1 MDSDWARTSLSS
13 LSFSSSSGQRQN
25 QPPRPPPR
33 SFPPYQSRQQ
43 RKQLK
48 FYQAEA
54 NRTQTADKNRLER
67 IEREIEKRH
76 KDDVLKIRIHPD
88 ANMAVNMI
96 ANMTALELRR
106 EMERYGDVGEI
117 IIEPESALVFFEA
130 RPHNIRDL
138 VRLNIGGHRLRL
150 ELLRNHPDSRF
161 SAESLELGAM
171 LAEDVFCSE
180 FMVKSAVTIHFQENK
195 RQIKI
200 TFKHPFNE
208 TIMKYHVEMKFQDM
222 DKGCIQVHQL
232 GSKDEIL
239 IQLRF
244 PPIFWRF
251 DSKLEGSDHQ
261 KWSVNHS
268 LRRAVDI
275 LKGGDI
281 TGIAMR
287 DSPVEPNPTNLNA
300 KLGRW
305 IVFRLVI
312 DQRYIGDV
320 ESLVDGAKR
329 CNLFKEDSQGIEV
342 RESSRVPRPNM
353 EAFKPLAFEVRY
365 MLDSALSF
373 NYIVEYDLTA
383 EVAEI
388 FCALEPLKA
397 SMILEHIIWNRQRI
411 WNLKDYLSKQAAKL
425 KTPVKPRIVP
435 DQCVYLRKASI
446 TPTTIY
452 LQPPA
457 IETSNRIIRQ
467 YLHVKDYFL
476 RVEFSDEGSS
486 KLWSKDS
493 ASNENNAIYNRIF
506 AALTQG
512 IKIGNRTYEF
522 LSFSASQLRENSAWF
537 YCPEGGNPTIESIH
551 NWMGDFS
558 RIKSIPKYA
567 ARMGQCFSSTRAIDN
582 LSSEQVHMINDIE
595 YNGHVFSD
603 GCGRISED
611 LARMIGIELEKE
623 SMPSAFQIRLGGSKG
638 VLALYPT
645 LPKKMVQ
652 IRPSMEKFTVK
663 HYVLEVIRTSSYIS
677 SYLNRQ
683 IILLLTHLG
692 VPNEII
698 LDLKNKH
705 MRDLAKLETD
715 DTTAIKVLRQNWD
728 EHGTTKMMVE
738 MVKAGFL
745 QNQDPFIKNLLAL
758 FKHQQHEELAKK
770 ARILVPDGA
779 YLLGVCDETGDL
791 KEGEI
796 FVQISG
802 SEGSSKRRIIEA
814 DCIVVRCPCFHPG
827 DVRVVRAVNR
837 KSLAHLHDVIVFNTK
852 GSRGIPSMCSG
863 GDLDGDDFTV
873 IWDERIVKKVKQHE
887 PMDYSGQGALAAK
900 DVTIHDIKKFFVQY
914 AVSDNLGVIAN
925 AHLALSDQLEGG
937 PFHSKC
943 LKLAQLHSDAVDFPK
958 SGIPAQITPD
968 LRAKMYPD
976 FMEKPPE
983 KTYRSAR
990 ILGQIFRDCSEGLES
1005 WVPQDYQ
1012 QSFNKL
1018 LVIDGHEDY
1027 LADAYECK
1035 EGYDREMNSLKNQY
1049 GVKSDLEVVCGF
1061 ITGIGIITNKRDRDI
1076 RKAIQGAYGGIRRK
1090 WRKELEEEF
1099 YAPDS
1104 KVVDPQNLPFL
1115 ERKASAWYAVCYQ
1128 DLQPGDP
1135 YTFPWVAWDIL
1146 CTIAHRVR
1154 TQQLTEEEDPTRAS
1168 VSGDD
1173 DNESTVI
1180 DLLGEEPLENE
1191 NMRSIQSSALM
1202 DIALKRERGKI
1213 SAEKRDS
1220 NLRILQ
1226 QYTHSQFVT
1235 GGLTSR
1241 TWRGPQTTPSGTPL
1255 TLAVTMQKLTSEE
1268 PSSPVETVN
1277 SYDMEAPLGAYSPKK
1292 CELRPLRS
1300 AVTLQT
1306 GLQAGVISVE
1316 PDVDDKA
1323 LHEILGY

>member
-1 MDSDWARTSLSS
+1 
-13 LSFSSSSGQRQN
+13 
-25 QPPRPPPR
+25 
-33 SFPPYQSRQQ
+33 
-43 RKQLK
+43 
-48 FYQAEA
+48 
-54 NRTQTADKNRLER
+54 
-67 IEREIEKRH
+67 
-76 KDDVLKIRIHPD
+76 
-88 ANMAVNMI
+88 
-96 ANMTALELRR
+96 
-106 EMERYGDVGEI
+106 MERYGDVGDVI
-117 IIEPESALVFFEA
+117 VDPNSALIIFES

-138 VRLNIGGHRLRL
+138 VRLNIGGHRPGLKL
-150 ELLRNHPDSRF
+150 LKNELDSRF
-161 SAESLELGAM
+161 SAESLELGVM

-180 FMVKSAVTIHFQENK
+180 FMIKSAVTIHFQERK

-200 TFKHPFNE
+200 TFEYPVNKS
-208 TIMKYHVEMKFQDM
+208 IMKYHVEMRFQDM
-222 DKGCIQVHQL
+222 DKGCIQVNQL
-232 GSKDEIL
+232 GSKAEIL

-244 PPIFWRF
+244 PPMFWRF
-251 DSKLEGSDHQ
+251 DSKLEGSNPQ
-261 KWSVNHS
+261 KWSANHS

-281 TGIAMR
+281 TGLKMR
-287 DSPVEPNPTNLNA
+287 DSPVESNPTNLNA

-312 DQRYIGDV
+312 DHRCIRNV
-320 ESLVDGAKR
+320 KSLVDGARR
-329 CNLFKEDSQGIEV
+329 CNLFKENSQGIEV

-365 MLDSALSF
+365 MLESALSF

-411 WNLKDYLSKQAAKL
+411 WNLKDYLLTQAAKL
-425 KTPVKPRIVP
+425 KTPIKRNVS
-435 DQCVYLRKASI
+435 DQCVYLRKVI
-446 TPTTIY
+446 VTPTTIH
-452 LQPPA
+452 LQPPTL
-457 IETSNRIIRQ
+457 ETSNRIIRQ

-476 RVEFSDEGSS
+476 RVEFSDEGNS
-486 KLWSKDS
+486 KLWSKDN

-522 LSFSASQLRENSAWF
+522 LSFSASQLRDNSAWF
-537 YCPEGGNPTIESIH
+537 YCPESGNPTIESIH

-582 LSSEQVHMINDIE
+582 LSSEQVRMIDDIE

-611 LARMIGIELEKE
+611 LALMIGTELEKE

-683 IILLLTHLG
+683 IIILITHLG
-692 VPNEII
+692 VPDEII
-698 LDLKNKH
+698 LDLKNKQ

-728 EHGTTKMMVE
+728 EHGTTEMMVE
-738 MVKAGFL
+738 MINAGFL

-796 FVQISG
+796 FVQVSG
-802 SEGSSKRRIIEA
+802 SEGSSNRRIIEA

-827 DVRVVRAVNR
+827 DVRVVRAVNC

-863 GDLDGDDFTV
+863 GDLDGDGKV

-914 AVSDNLGVIAN
+914 AVSNNLGKIAR
-925 AHLALSDQLEGG
+925 AHLALSDHLKEG
-937 PFHSKC
+937 PSHYKC

-958 SGIPAQITPD
+958 TGIPAQITPD
-968 LRAKMYPD
+968 LRPKMYPD
-976 FMEKPPE
+976 FMEKPSE
-983 KTYRSAR
+983 MTYPSER
-990 ILGQIFRDCSEGLES
+990 ILGRIFRECSSGLEP
-1005 WVPQDYQ
+1005 WVPHDYQ

-1035 EGYDREMNSLKNQY
+1035 AGYDREMSSLKNQY
-1049 GVKSDLEVVCGF
+1049 GVKSDLEVMSGF
-1061 ITGIGIITNKRDRDI
+1061 ITGIDIITNKKDHDI
-1076 RKAIQGAYGGIRRK
+1076 RKAIRGAYGGIRRK

-1099 YAPDS
+1099 YAPHS
-1104 KVVDPQNLPFL
+1104 KVIDPQNQPFL

-1128 DLQPGDP
+1128 DLKPGDP

-1168 VSGDD
+1168 VSGDED
-1173 DNESTVI
+1173 DVSTVI
-1180 DLLGEEPLENE
+1180 DLAGEEPLENE
-1191 NMRSIQSSALM
+1191 SIRSRQSSAMM
-1202 DIALKRERGKI
+1202 DIALGREQGRI
-1213 SAEKRDS
+1213 STEKRHS

-1226 QYTHSQFVT
+1226 QYTHSQFIT

-1241 TWRGPQTTPSGTPL
+1241 TWRGPQTTPSCTSL
-1255 TLAVTMQKLTSEE
+1255 TLAVTMQKLTSVE
-1268 PSSPVETVN
+1268 PSSPVKTVN
-1277 SYDMEAPLGAYSPKK
+1277 SSDMEASLSAHSPNQS
-1292 CELRPLRS
+1292 EPRPLRI
-1300 AVTLQT
+1300 AVTLRT
-1306 GLQAGVISVE
+1306 GFQAGAMSME
-1316 PDVDDKA
+1316 LDVDDKA
-1323 LHEILGY
+1323 LHEVLGY

>member
-1 MDSDWARTSLSS
+1 ME
-13 LSFSSSSGQRQN
+13 G
-25 QPPRPPPR
+25 
-33 SFPPYQSRQQ
+33 
-43 RKQLK
+43 
-48 FYQAEA
+48 
-54 NRTQTADKNRLER
+54 
-67 IEREIEKRH
+67 EIEKRH
-76 KDDVLKIRIHPD
+76 KDDILKIRIYLSD
-88 ANMAVNMI
+88 L
-96 ANMTALELRR
+96 NMTALQLRR
-106 EMERYGDVGEI
+106 EMERYGQVGNVI
-117 IIEPESALVFFEA
+117 IDPDSALVIFES

-138 VRLNIGGHRLRL
+138 VRLNIGGHRPGLK
-150 ELLRNHPDSRF
+150 LLKNDLDNDLDNVLDSRF

-171 LAEDVFCSE
+171 LSEDVFCSE
-180 FMVKSAVTIHFQENK
+180 FMVKSAVTIHFQKKK

-200 TFKHPFNE
+200 TFEHPFNE
-208 TIMKYHVEMKFQDM
+208 TIMKYHVEMRFQDM
-222 DKGCIQVHQL
+222 DKGCIQVNQL
-232 GSKDEIL
+232 DSKAEIL
-239 IQLRF
+239 IQLQF
-244 PPIFWRF
+244 PPMFWRF
-251 DSKLEGSDHQ
+251 DSKLEGSNPQ
-261 KWSVNHS
+261 KWSANHS

-281 TGIAMR
+281 TGVAMR

-312 DQRYIGDV
+312 DQRCIEDVKSLIG
-320 ESLVDGAKR
+320 
-329 CNLFKEDSQGIEV
+329 NLFNENSQGIEV

-365 MLDSALSF
+365 MLESALSF

-388 FCALEPLKA
+388 LCALEPLKA
-397 SMILEHIIWNRQRI
+397 SMILQHIIWDRQRI
-411 WNLKDYLSKQAAKL
+411 WNFKGYLSTQAAKL
-425 KTPVKPRIVP
+425 KTPTRPRIVP
-435 DQCVYLRKASI
+435 DQCVYLRKVI
-446 TPTTIY
+446 VTPTTIH
-452 LQPPA
+452 LQPPTL
-457 IETSNRIIRQ
+457 ETSNRIIRQ
-467 YLHVKDYFL
+467 YLHVQDYFL

-567 ARMGQCFSSTRAIDN
+567 ARMGQCFSSTRAIAN
-582 LSSEQVHMINDIE
+582 LSSEQVQMINDIE

-603 GCGRISED
+603 GCGRISKD
-611 LARMIGIELEKE
+611 LARMIGIELGKE

-663 HYVLEVIRTSSYIS
+663 HYVLEVIKASSYIS

-692 VPNEII
+692 VPDDVI
-698 LDLKNKH
+698 LDLKNKQVE
-705 MRDLAKLETD
+705 DLAKLETD
-715 DTTAIKVLRQNWD
+715 DTTAIKVLRENWD
-728 EHGTTKMMVE
+728 EHGTAKMMVE

-758 FKHQQHEELAKK
+758 FKHQQHEELAKR
-770 ARILVPDGA
+770 ARILVPEGA

-791 KEGEI
+791 NEGEI
-796 FVQISG
+796 FVQVSG
-802 SEGSSKRRIIEA
+802 SEGSSKPRIIEG

-827 DVRVVRAVNR
+827 DVRVVRAVSC
-837 KSLAHLHDVIVFNTK
+837 KSLAHMHDVVVFNTK

-863 GDLDGDDFTV
+863 GDLDGDDFRV

-914 AVSDNLGVIAN
+914 AVSDNLGKIAR
-925 AHLALSDQLEGG
+925 AHLALSDKLEGG
-937 PFHSKC
+937 PSHTKC

-958 SGIPAQITPD
+958 TGIPAQMTPD
-968 LRAKMYPD
+968 LRPESYPD
-976 FMEKPPE
+976 FMEKPPDK
-983 KTYRSAR
+983 KTYESKR
-990 ILGQIFRDCSEGLES
+990 ILGRIFRECSSGLES

-1027 LADAYECK
+1027 LAGAKKCK
-1035 EGYDREMNSLKNQY
+1035 EGYDREMSSLKNQY
-1049 GVKSDLEVVCGF
+1049 GVKSDLEVVSGF
-1061 ITGIGIITNKRDRDI
+1061 ITGIGIITNKKPQEI
-1076 RKAIQGAYGGIRRK
+1076 RKVIQGAYAGIKRK

-1128 DLQPGDP
+1128 DLKPGDP

-1168 VSGDD
+1168 VSGDE
-1173 DNESTVI
+1173 DNESTVV
-1180 DLLGEEPLENE
+1180 DLSEEEPFENE
-1191 NMRSIQSSALM
+1191 TMRSSQSSSMM
-1202 DIALKRERGKI
+1202 DIALERERGKM
-1213 SAEKRDS
+1213 STER
-1220 NLRILQ
+1220 R
-1226 QYTHSQFVT
+1226 YTHSQFIMA
-1235 GGLTSR
+1235 GLTSR

-1255 TLAVTMQKLTSEE
+1255 TLAVTMPKLTSEEE
-1268 PSSPVETVN
+1268 PSSPVETLN
-1277 SYDMEAPLGAYSPKK
+1277 SYDVEAPLSAHSPNQS
-1292 CELRPLRS
+1292 EPRPMRI

-1306 GLQAGVISVE
+1306 GFQTGAMSVE

-1323 LHEILGY
+1323 LHEVLGY

>member
-1 MDSDWARTSLSS
+1 
-13 LSFSSSSGQRQN
+13 
-25 QPPRPPPR
+25 
-33 SFPPYQSRQQ
+33 
-43 RKQLK
+43 
-48 FYQAEA
+48 
-54 NRTQTADKNRLER
+54 
-67 IEREIEKRH
+67 
-76 KDDVLKIRIHPD
+76 
-88 ANMAVNMI
+88 
-96 ANMTALELRR
+96 
-106 EMERYGDVGEI
+106 
-117 IIEPESALVFFEA
+117 
-130 RPHNIRDL
+130 
-138 VRLNIGGHRLRL
+138 
-150 ELLRNHPDSRF
+150 DSRF
-161 SAESLELGAM
+161 TAESLELGAM

-180 FMVKSAVTIHFQENK
+180 FMLRSAVTIHFQENR

-208 TIMKYHVEMKFQDM
+208 TIMKYHVEMRFQDM
-222 DKGCIQVHQL
+222 DKGCIQVNSL
-232 GSKDEIL
+232 EEKAEIL

-244 PPIFWRF
+244 PPMFWRF
-251 DSKLEGSDHQ
+251 DSKLEPSDPQ
-261 KWSVNHS
+261 KWSVAQS

-281 TGIAMR
+281 TGLKMR

-305 IVFRLVI
+305 IVLRLVI
-312 DQRYIGDV
+312 DQRCIRNV
-320 ESLVDGAKR
+320 ESLIRGAKR
-329 CNLFKEDSQGIEV
+329 CNLFEENSQGIEV
-342 RESSRVPRPNM
+342 RESSRIPRPNM
-353 EAFKPLAFEVRY
+353 EAFRPLAFEVRY
-365 MLDSALSF
+365 MLESAISF

-388 FCALEPLKA
+388 LCALEPLKA
-397 SMILEHIIWNRQRI
+397 SMILEHIIWNRKRI
-411 WNLKDYLSKQAAKL
+411 WNFKDYLATQAAKFA
-425 KTPVKPRIVP
+425 KTPIKPRIVP
-435 DQCVYLRKASI
+435 EQCVYLRKVI
-446 TPTTIY
+446 VTPTTIH

-551 NWMGDFS
+551 KWMGDFS

-582 LSSEQVHMINDIE
+582 LSSELVQMINDIE

-683 IILLLTHLG
+683 IIILITHLG
-692 VPNEII
+692 VPDDVI
-698 LDLKNKH
+698 LDLKNKQ
-705 MRDLAKLETD
+705 MKDLAKLETD

-770 ARILVPDGA
+770 ARILVPEGA

-837 KSLAHLHDVIVFNTK
+837 KSLAHLHDVVVFNTK

-863 GDLDGDDFTV
+863 GDLDGDDFRV

-968 LRAKMYPD
+968 LRAKLYPD

-983 KTYRSAR
+983 KTYRSKR
-990 ILGQIFRDCSEGLES
+990 ILGRIFRECSSGLEP

-1027 LADAYECK
+1027 LADAYRCK
-1035 EGYDREMNSLKNQY
+1035 AGYDREMSSLKNQY
-1049 GVKSDLEVVCGF
+1049 GVKSDLEVVSGF
-1061 ITGIGIITNKRDRDI
+1061 ITGIDIITNKRDHDI

-1104 KVVDPQNLPFL
+1104 KVVDPQNQPFL

-1128 DLQPGDP
+1128 DLKPGDP

-1168 VSGDD
+1168 ISGDED
-1173 DNESTVI
+1173 DVSTVV
-1180 DLLGEEPLENE
+1180 DLLGDVPFANE
-1191 NMRSIQSSALM
+1191 SMRSRQSSAMM
-1202 DIALKRERGKI
+1202 DIALERERGKM
-1213 SAEKRDS
+1213 STEKR
-1220 NLRILQ
+1220 
-1226 QYTHSQFVT
+1226 YTHSQFIMA
-1235 GGLTSR
+1235 GLTLHNS
-1241 TWRGPQTTPSGTPL
+1241 RGPQTTPSGTPL
-1255 TLAVTMQKLTSEE
+1255 TLAVTMPKLTSEEE

-1277 SYDMEAPLGAYSPKK
+1277 SYDMEAPFGAHSWNQNDP
-1292 CELRPLRS
+1292 RPLRI
-1300 AVTLQT
+1300 AITLLT

-1316 PDVDDKA
+1316 PDVDDRA
-1323 LHEILGY
+1323 LHEVLGY